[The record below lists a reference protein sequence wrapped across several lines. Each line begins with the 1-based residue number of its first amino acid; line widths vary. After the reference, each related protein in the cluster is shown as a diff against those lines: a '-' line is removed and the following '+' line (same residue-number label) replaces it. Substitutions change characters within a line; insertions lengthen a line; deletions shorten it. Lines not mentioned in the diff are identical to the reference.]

1 MLEDRKRLKQET
13 GSTQCKW
20 SGRRL
25 IEFAVHGSKPFVDQ
39 LRGLSIDMDSAGLK
53 ALEKLRQLG
62 RHVDVS
68 NILNGFATAKNVLES
83 RFTQYTSF
91 LHKPPWSFVALL
103 EYLLPSTSMAETTK
117 RSRVLTG
124 KLLRLHDLNQIGNL
138 GDVGRE
144 FFAKHRT
151 ALSRWA
157 KGHDHFMQQQLF
169 RQLVAWA
176 SSLLVMK
183 RLEAKHHLVHVT
195 QLGWVELFW
204 SVVSALITRQ
214 HVLFCLFDFLFPS
227 SCSQE
232 PNIKSIK
239 SQNR

>member
-1 MLEDRKRLKQET
+1 M
-13 GSTQCKW
+13 GAC
-20 SGRRL
+20 
-25 IEFAVHGSKPFVDQ
+25 
-39 LRGLSIDMDSAGLK
+39 
-53 ALEKLRQLG
+53 
-62 RHVDVS
+62 
-68 NILNGFATAKNVLES
+68 
-83 RFTQYTSF
+83 
-91 LHKPPWSFVALL
+91 VALL